1 MRVRIVSV
9 LLGCLSRALNSGW
22 NIVNAQ
28 MHFLNIYVRPKSV
41 HGCVTTESMHGL
53 WSQTS

>member
-1 MRVRIVSV
+1 MSV

-41 HGCVTTESMHGL
+41 HGCVTMESMHGL